1 MIIDKKQLRDDIKKR
16 KELPKFGI
24 SSDKNIQRLRI
35 ITETR
40 RSFTPEVVEA
50 LLDELEQQHI
60 NSQSVPLQLTT
71 TVDGREWQL
80 FCVNFKSDDAV
91 HSAYFYAIDR
101 EHASYRLEDLK
112 QTGELQW
119 GNLLSITG

>member
-1 MIIDKKQLRDDIKKR
+1 MIITDAMAYAFHHALSDSALGSDDIEEIKR
-16 KELPKFGI
+16 GLHAALASVE
-24 SSDKNIQRLRI
+24 N
-35 ITETR
+35 TR
-40 RSFTPEVVEA
+40 V
-50 LLDELEQQHI
+50 

-71 TVDGREWQL
+71 TVDGREWKL

>member
-71 TVDGREWQL
+71 TVDGREWKL

-112 QTGELQW
+112 QTGKLQW
-119 GNLLSITG
+119 GDLLSITG

>member
-71 TVDGREWQL
+71 TVDGREWKL